1 MRRRQ
6 FLKVFGGAAVAGPA
20 AGWPWAA
27 GAQQQQQQPA
37 MPRIGVLM
45 GVRNGDSE
53 GRRWAFRFIQI
64 LREHGWRNG
73 TNVQIEMRWA
83 VEVEKI
89 RAQAQ
94 ELVDLKPDVIHV
106 TTAIATAEVLRRT
119 STIPV
124 VFSMVNDPVTLGF
137 VKNTEKPDGNATGFT
152 NISPTL
158 VKNWL
163 GLLKEISPKISRIAV
178 LFNPVPGSILEQR
191 WDQFEAAAASLGVTV
206 ERTAVRN
213 IAELEKAVESLGQDP
228 GAGIILIPDPFFNLA
243 RSGVITSIIN
253 RHRVV
258 TLYPFRDFVLGG
270 GLASF
275 SVNFTE
281 LERRSAEYV
290 DRILKGAP
298 PADLPVQPP
307 EKYEVV
313 INLRAAKQ
321 LGLTVP
327 AAVLARATEVLE

>member
-20 AGWPWAA
+20 AGWPWVA
-27 GAQQQQQQPA
+27 GAQQQQQQQA

-163 GLLKEISPKISRIAV
+163 GLLEEISPKISRIAV

-213 IAELEKAVESLGQDP
+213 IAELEKAVEFFGTGPRCRDHFDPRSLFQSGPQRRHHLDHESPSCRDPLSIPRLRPGRRARLVLGQLHP
-228 GAGIILIPDPFFNLA
+228 AGAAFG
-243 RSGVITSIIN
+243 GVC
-253 RHRVV
+253 RPH
-258 TLYPFRDFVLGG
+258 
-270 GLASF
+270 
-275 SVNFTE
+275 
-281 LERRSAEYV
+281 LEGSPAGRSA
-290 DRILKGAP
+290 
-298 PADLPVQPP
+298 
-307 EKYEVV
+307 
-313 INLRAAKQ
+313 RAAPREIR
-321 LGLTVP
+321 G
-327 AAVLARATEVLE
+327 RH